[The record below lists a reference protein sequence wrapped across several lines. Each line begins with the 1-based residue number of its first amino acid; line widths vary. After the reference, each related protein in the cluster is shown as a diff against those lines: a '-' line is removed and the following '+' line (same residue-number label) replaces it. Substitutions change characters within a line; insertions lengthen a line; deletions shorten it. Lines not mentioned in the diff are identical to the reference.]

1 MKQLVLVL
9 LLLSGGVAVV
19 AALQPITV
27 AVRPTVTSAQG
38 STRVLVRV
46 DSNETNRQLVWE
58 VDGAD
63 YYRSSSIQ
71 LDGASAPRSFFFTVR
86 SVPEGEYSVR
96 ATVIRNN
103 DSKIIA
109 ETKMVVVGMASL
121 GN

>member
-71 LDGASAPRSFFFTVR
+71 LDGASAPRSFFFTVS

-103 DSKIIA
+103 DSKAMA